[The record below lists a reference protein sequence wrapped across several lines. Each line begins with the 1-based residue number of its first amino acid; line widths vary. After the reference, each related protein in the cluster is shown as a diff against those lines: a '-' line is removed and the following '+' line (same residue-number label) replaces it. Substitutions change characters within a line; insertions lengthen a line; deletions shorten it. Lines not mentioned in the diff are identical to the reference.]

1 MSDFLRRAW
10 LQIDLDALRHN
21 YNKIRGAVRP
31 EAGIMAVVKAD
42 AYGHG
47 VQYVAGELDEAGAD
61 WFAVSNLEEAIELR
75 RAGIEKPMLILGYT
89 PPEYASQLAV
99 NNISQAV
106 FQYEYGK
113 SLSEAAVKAGVQVN
127 MHVKVDTGMTR
138 IGFAYHDNIR
148 DGASVDE
155 IEEICRMDGLYP
167 EGIFT
172 HFASADEGDN
182 GEYYTRIQ
190 FELFMNMTERL
201 ASRGISFDLR
211 HCCNSA
217 GLIEYPEM
225 QLDLVRPGIILYGL
239 APSDDMRK
247 KLDLR
252 PVMEL
257 KSVVSMVKTVDAETP
272 VSYGR
277 SFISAGEMKVAT
289 VPVGYADGYP
299 RRLSNKGSVLVNGRR
314 APIVGRVCMD
324 QLMVDVTSVENVEQ
338 GMTVTVF
345 GREGEEFI
353 PADEL
358 ARKSGVINY
367 EILCGISRR
376 VPRIYTRD
384 GKVESTV
391 DYIMD

>member
-1 MSDFLRRAW
+1 MSDFLRRTW
-10 LQIDLDALRHN
+10 LQIDLDALHHN
-21 YNKIRGAVRP
+21 YNAIRASVRP

-47 VQYVAGELDEAGAD
+47 AICTARELEEAGAD
-61 WFAVSNLEEAIELR
+61 WFAVSNLEEAVEIR
-75 RAGIEKPMLILGYT
+75 RAGIEKPVLILGYT
-89 PPEYASQLAV
+89 PPEYASQLAF

-106 FQYEYGK
+106 FEYDYGK
-113 SLSEAAVKAGVQVN
+113 ALSAEAVRAGVQVN
-127 MHVKVDTGMTR
+127 MHIKIDTGMTR
-138 IGFAYHDNIR
+138 IGFAYQDNVR
-148 DGASVDE
+148 DGGSVDE
-155 IEEICRMDGLYP
+155 IEEICRLPGLYP

-182 GEYYTRIQ
+182 GEYYTRVQ

-201 ASRGISFDLR
+201 QSRGIRFDLR

-239 APSDDMRK
+239 APSDEMRK

-252 PVMEL
+252 SVMEL
-257 KSVVSMVKTVDAETP
+257 KSVVAMVKAVEAETC

-277 SFISAGEMKVAT
+277 SFVSGEKMKVAT

-299 RRLSNKGSVLVNGRR
+299 RRLSNCADMLVNGSR
-314 APIVGRVCMD
+314 ASTVGRVCMD
-324 QLMVDVTSVENVEQ
+324 QTMIDVTNIENVEP

-345 GREGEEFI
+345 GKDGNAVL

-358 ARKSGVINY
+358 ARKAGIINY
-367 EILCGISRR
+367 EVLCGISRR
-376 VPRIYTRD
+376 VPRIYTRN
-384 GKVESTV
+384 GEVESTI
-391 DYIMD
+391 DYLMD